1 MPHIITDI
9 TILKYTIQ
17 KKKYSLEEV
26 VYIGIVRTQF
36 DIYVFIVPALLNYIV
51 DR

>member
-9 TILKYTIQ
+9 TILKYTVQ

-26 VYIGIVRTQF
+26 VYIGITIWQDF
-36 DIYVFIVPALLNYIV
+36 GMDTPHKQCLYKSW
-51 DR
+51 